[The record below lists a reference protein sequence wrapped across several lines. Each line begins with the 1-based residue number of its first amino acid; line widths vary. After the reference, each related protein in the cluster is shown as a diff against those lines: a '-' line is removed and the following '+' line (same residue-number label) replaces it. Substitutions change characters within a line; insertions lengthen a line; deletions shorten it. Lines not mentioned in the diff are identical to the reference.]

1 MESGSQDILV
11 VPNIRT
17 KEYGGGEYS
26 YATMTLEDL

>member
-1 MESGSQDILV
+1 MESGSQDIL